1 MCLHADIT
9 PSVSPLRTFIHL
21 LCREGSILALDG
33 PPGRAPDDPPR
44 SAVDVTMNPDPTAPA
59 RWAVVCA
66 VISFADRGAEGLGQD
81 KGRLQSVFFAVLND
95 NKTYTTQKSV
105 YVLSLRRPHE
115 VRR

>member
-1 MCLHADIT
+1 MWGVEYEAT
-9 PSVSPLRTFIHL
+9 AWNPS
-21 LCREGSILALDG
+21 E
-33 PPGRAPDDPPR
+33 R
-44 SAVDVTMNPDPTAPA
+44 SPTALL
-59 RWAVVCA
+59 
-66 VISFADRGAEGLGQD
+66 RGAEGLGQD